1 MKIYFAG
8 SIRGGR
14 NDAALYKKI
23 IDYISNYGMVLT
35 EHIGD
40 IALSTL
46 GEKGNKDKYIYIRD
60 LQWLESADAVIAEVT
75 TPSLGVGYEL
85 GIADKLNKKVLC
97 LYRQKPGKK
106 LSAMLTGN
114 KSFNCRYYNNFKEIQ
129 SIIDDFLL

>member
-14 NDAALYKKI
+14 NDALLYKQI
-23 IDYISNYGMVLT
+23 IDYISNYGEVLT
-35 EHIGD
+35 EHVGD
-40 IALSTL
+40 TSLSKL
-46 GEKGNKDKYIYIRD
+46 GEKRNKDKHIYDRD
-60 LQWLESADAVIAEVT
+60 LEWLESADVVIAEVT

-85 GIADKLNKKVLC
+85 GIADKLNKPVLC
-97 LYRQKPGKK
+97 LFRQQYGKK

-114 KSFNCRYYNNFKEIQ
+114 DSFNCRIYNNFKEIQ